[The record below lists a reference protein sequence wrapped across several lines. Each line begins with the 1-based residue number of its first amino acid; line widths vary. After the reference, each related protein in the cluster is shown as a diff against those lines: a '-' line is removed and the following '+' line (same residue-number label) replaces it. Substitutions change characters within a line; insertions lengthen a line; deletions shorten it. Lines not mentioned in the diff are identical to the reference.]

1 MTRHDGAVPKEVLGL
16 LAVLALGVSAC
27 SSPTVRGSG
36 RAAEP
41 ATGMVPRT
49 SVGELSLV
57 AGGAPGPDDPDA
69 VDALGEPGDG
79 GDADEADDAG
89 DAGAAAGD
97 GSGAAATT
105 RSTARSGPPPT
116 TTRSTRRPGPAVAP
130 SAPATPASGAAAELD
145 DAGLQGPPEAVDDEP
160 SFEAEPLV
168 PLDIGS
174 AAAAP
179 DDAGQG
185 SAPSWARFDRALA
198 AALTRS
204 GNTAASVAVS
214 IGGDVVHA
222 AGFGSRIPGALD
234 PVEVQDRFRV
244 ASISKVITAV
254 TLLQLVEDGAIG
266 LDEPIGDRVAT
277 HLGLTDA
284 SAGSARLTVR
294 QLLTHTSGYGK
305 YSSVFF
311 RNGSAD
317 CRQAAAIGLRDG
329 GGGGG
334 YTYSNMNFCIAGMLV
349 EALTGKSYEAVAYE
363 RFLTP
368 LGLSGMRLAPTV
380 DPGPDEVQHVTTPG
394 RNYMETLG
402 AAGAWIA
409 SPTDLVTIMNAL
421 DPTTPGWKPLED
433 VTLLEMLTPVY
444 GQFGQR
450 GYGMGMIL
458 YGGGRYGHTGT
469 IENTHA
475 MLLNRGDGVIWAV
488 TVAGPYPSATP
499 QLESIVNG
507 AFAAGG
513 FVAG

>member
-1 MTRHDGAVPKEVLGL
+1 M
-16 LAVLALGVSAC
+16 
-27 SSPTVRGSG
+27 
-36 RAAEP
+36 
-41 ATGMVPRT
+41 
-49 SVGELSLV
+49 
-57 AGGAPGPDDPDA
+57 
-69 VDALGEPGDG
+69 
-79 GDADEADDAG
+79 
-89 DAGAAAGD
+89 
-97 GSGAAATT
+97 
-105 RSTARSGPPPT
+105 
-116 TTRSTRRPGPAVAP
+116 
-130 SAPATPASGAAAELD
+130 
-145 DAGLQGPPEAVDDEP
+145 
-160 SFEAEPLV
+160 
-168 PLDIGS
+168 
-174 AAAAP
+174 
-179 DDAGQG
+179 
-185 SAPSWARFDRALA
+185 
-198 AALTRS
+198 
-204 GNTAASVAVS
+204 
-214 IGGDVVHA
+214 
-222 AGFGSRIPGALD
+222 
-234 PVEVQDRFRV
+234 
-244 ASISKVITAV
+244 
-254 TLLQLVEDGAIG
+254 
-266 LDEPIGDRVAT
+266 
-277 HLGLTDA
+277 
-284 SAGSARLTVR
+284 
-294 QLLTHTSGYGK
+294 
-305 YSSVFF
+305 FF

-349 EALTGKSYEAVAYE
+349 EALTGTSYEAAAYE

-409 SPTDLVTIMNAL
+409 SPTDLVTIMDAL

-433 VTLLEMLTPVY
+433 VTLLQMLTPVY

-488 TVAGPYPSATP
+488 TVAGPYPSDTP